1 MYENDH
7 VGKQIG
13 AYRLLSL
20 LGRGGF
26 STVYLGE
33 DPQLKKLAAIKILQT
48 HLETGDVEQFR
59 AQVRSIIQLKHPHIV
74 EVFDAGLEGNLPYT
88 VMTYAP
94 HGTLR
99 QRHPRGTRLSL
110 ETVLTYI
117 KPLSEAL
124 QYVHNQGL
132 IHRDIKPHNILI
144 GPHHEILLSDFGIAI
159 VSQSIDQ
166 LYPAAQ
172 NFEGTVV
179 YAAPEQLQGRP
190 HRSSDQYAL
199 GVVIYEW
206 LTGEWPFQGT
216 FTEIAS
222 QHMFASPPPLR
233 LKNIT
238 IPAEVERVVLRA
250 LEKFPHKRFP
260 SVQEFTRALEQAI
273 QPEVEPEQPD
283 PDSPALAK
291 RQFMSPLPFMLKATQ
306 AEAPAPQPGD
316 TLLTYLGHVDR
327 IHAIAWSPDSSRIAS
342 SSLDETIQVWDAS
355 TGETLLSRQGQP
367 LSPQAL
373 AWSPDSSM
381 LAITGDLR
389 TDTVQLLSIYT
400 SDGAESSEGQTY
412 SGHRDVVQ
420 ALAWS
425 PDGEMI
431 ASASDDTTVQLWKP
445 ATMRK
450 IFTYRGH
457 SQSVGSV
464 SWSPDGKRVAS
475 GGKDASVQ
483 FWNLNGSG
491 LLIAYGHRKEIT
503 ALRWSPDGRL
513 VASGSS
519 DGTIKLWDAATIELK
534 LTYAEHTEAIT
545 ALSWSPNSQ
554 QIVSSSYDKTVHI
567 WDVTSGQIRLV
578 YRTHNAPVACA
589 DWSSDGTRIAS
600 AGNDLTVQIWQA
612 PT

>member
-13 AYRLLSL
+13 AYRLLSI

-33 DPQLKKLAAIKILQT
+33 HSQSHTQAAIKILQT
-48 HLETGDVEQFR
+48 HLEVGDIEQFR
-59 AQVRSIIQLKHPHIV
+59 TQARSIVQLKHPHIV
-74 EVFDAGLEGNLPYT
+74 DVFDAGLEGSLPYT

-99 QRHPRGTRLSL
+99 QRHPRGSRLPI

-144 GPHHEILLSDFGIAI
+144 GPQNEILLSDFGIAI

-166 LYPAAQ
+166 MYPASQ

-199 GVVIYEW
+199 GIVIYEW

-222 QHMFASPPPLR
+222 QHMFATPPSLR
-233 LKNIT
+233 EKNAA
-238 IPAEVERVVLRA
+238 IPAEVERIILRA
-250 LEKFPHKRFP
+250 LEKFPHKRYP
-260 SVQEFTRALEQAI
+260 SVQEFTRALELAMLPDNELTSTGTLAAI
-273 QPEVEPEQPD
+273 
-283 PDSPALAK
+283 AK
-291 RQFMSPLPFMLKATQ
+291 RQFMNPLPFLAKAAS
-306 AEAPAPQPGD
+306 AEKPSLPQGT
-316 TLLTYLGHVDR
+316 TLLTYRGHLER
-327 IHAIAWSPDSSRIAS
+327 IHALAWAPDGSRIAS

-355 TGETLLSRQGQP
+355 TGETRLRRQGQP

-389 TDTVQLLSIYT
+389 NDTVELLSSYT
-400 SDGAESSEGQTY
+400 TNGMEGRETQSY
-412 SGHRDVVQ
+412 NGHQDVVQ
-420 ALAWS
+420 AIAWS
-425 PDGEMI
+425 PDGSLV
-431 ASASDDTTVQLWKP
+431 ASASDDMTVQLWKP
-445 ATMRK
+445 TTTRR

-457 SQSVGSV
+457 SQGVQAIC
-464 SWSPDGKRVAS
+464 WSPDSKRLAS

-503 ALRWSPDGRL
+503 ALRWSPNGSL
-513 VASGSS
+513 VASASN
-519 DGTIKLWDAATIELK
+519 DGTIKIWDAATIELK
-534 LTYAEHTEAIT
+534 LTYDKHSEAVT
-545 ALSWSPNSQ
+545 ALSWSPDSRL
-554 QIVSSSYDKTVHI
+554 IVSSSFDRTAHV
-567 WDVTSGQIRLV
+567 WDVTTGETQLV
-578 YRTHNAPVACA
+578 YRNHDAPVSCA
-589 DWSSDGTRIAS
+589 DWSPDGSRIAS
-600 AGNDLTVQIWQA
+600 SGNDLTIQVWQA
-612 PT
+612 PA